1 MADSQASLLDQIR
14 SGANRQ
20 LQLLA
25 AGGLLPLP
33 PEQIIPLQ
41 VGFTRGGDPEL
52 AQRALQSLK
61 TLDPRVAT
69 PFLSQGA
76 GEEEL
81 AFFAAEATHPQVVE
95 TILRRRDVPRRLLV
109 GLAGRLPA
117 DLQEILL
124 LRQDAI
130 VEEPAILDALEQ
142 NPHLSN
148 YSQRRIV
155 EYRQHLLPRERTAW
169 VPAQTEELV
178 EEMDDVG
185 LEAAVAVVR
194 TLPVEGEIEERT
206 GLSEGQIRMLPVPAR
221 LKLTRGAPRTLR
233 NMLLRDSNSQVAV
246 AVLRNNAMSDQEVE
260 QAASNRSV
268 IEDVLVEIAR
278 RREWV
283 SKYNIAKALVL
294 NPRTPL
300 PTALR
305 LVPKLSVRDLR
316 DLARDR
322 NVPDAV
328 RAMALRLYTI
338 KQR

>member
-25 AGGLLPLP
+25 AGGMLPLP

-41 VGFTRGGDPEL
+41 VGFTHGGDPEL
-52 AQRALQSLK
+52 ASRALQSLK

-76 GEEEL
+76 GEAEL

-95 TILRRRDVPRRLLV
+95 TILRRRDVPRQLLV
-109 GLAGRLPA
+109 GLAGRLPP

-155 EYRQHLLPRERTAW
+155 EYRQHLLPRERTAP
-169 VPAQTEELV
+169 VYAPEEL
-178 EEMDDVG
+178 EEMDDTS
-185 LEAAVAVVR
+185 LEVAVAAVRA
-194 TLPVEGEIEERT
+194 LPVEGEIEEKT

-221 LKLTRGAPRTLR
+221 LKLTRGASRTLR
-233 NMLLRDSNSQVAV
+233 NMLLRDANAQVAI
-246 AVLRNNAMSDQEVE
+246 AVLRNNAMSDQELE

-268 IEDVLVEIAR
+268 IEDVLVEISR

-283 SKYNIAKALVL
+283 SRYNIARALVL

-300 PTALR
+300 PTSLR

-316 DLARDR
+316 GLARDR

-328 RAMALRLYTI
+328 RSMALRLYTI

>member
-1 MADSQASLLDQIR
+1 VADSQVSLLDQIR

-52 AQRALQSLK
+52 AERALQSLK

-69 PFLSQGA
+69 PFLSHGA

-109 GLAGRLPA
+109 GLAGRLPP

-155 EYRQHLLPRERTAW
+155 EYRQHLLPRERTAPLP
-169 VPAQTEELV
+169 VPLEEL
-178 EEMDDVG
+178 EEMDDTG
-185 LEAAVAVVR
+185 LQAAVAAAR

-233 NMLLRDSNSQVAV
+233 NMLLRDSNAQVAI

-268 IEDVLVEIAR
+268 IEDVLVEISR

-283 SKYNIAKALVL
+283 SKYNIAKALVM

>member
-1 MADSQASLLDQIR
+1 VADSQASLLDQIR
-14 SGANRQ
+14 SGTNRQ

-41 VGFTRGGDPEL
+41 VDFTGGGDPEL
-52 AQRALQSLK
+52 ASRALESLK

-76 GEEEL
+76 DEKVL

-109 GLAGRLPA
+109 GLAGRLPP

-142 NPHLSN
+142 NPAASN
-148 YSQRRIV
+148 YTQRRIA
-155 EYRQHLLPRERTAW
+155 EYRQHLLPRERTALTYG
-169 VPAQTEELV
+169 PGEV
-178 EEMDDVG
+178 EEMDDAGFEQAV
-185 LEAAVAVVR
+185 AAVRA
-194 TLPVEGEIEERT
+194 LPVEGEIEERT

-233 NMLLRDSNSQVAV
+233 NMLVRDSNAQVAV

-260 QAASNRSV
+260 QVASNRSV

-283 SKYNIAKALVL
+283 SKYNIAKALVQ

-305 LVPKLSVRDLR
+305 LMSKMSVRDLR
-316 DLARDR
+316 ELARDR

-328 RAMALRLYTI
+328 RSTALRLYTI